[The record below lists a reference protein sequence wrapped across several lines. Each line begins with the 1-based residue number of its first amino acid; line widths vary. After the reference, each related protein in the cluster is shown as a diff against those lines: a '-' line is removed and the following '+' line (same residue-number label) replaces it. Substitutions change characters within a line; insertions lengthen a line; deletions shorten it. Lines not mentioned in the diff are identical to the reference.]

1 MQIFTKIS
9 GLTFL
14 LWSFSLV
21 WSDQLE
27 DTPMDAID
35 RKIVAILQAE
45 GRIKM
50 AELSERVG
58 LSPTPCARRVAM
70 LEDAGVIT
78 GYSARV
84 DQAKLGLPVTIFVAV
99 ELEHQSTDAL
109 QAFERAVSKFEEVM
123 ECYLMTGSRDIL
135 LRVVAQDLTDFDR
148 FLEARLMRVPGIR
161 NTRSSFTLRTM
172 IARNSLPQF

>member
-1 MQIFTKIS
+1 M
-9 GLTFL
+9 
-14 LWSFSLV
+14 
-21 WSDQLE
+21 
-27 DTPMDAID
+27 D
-35 RKIVAILQAE
+35 RKIIAILQTE
-45 GRIKM
+45 GRIRM

-58 LSPTPCARRVAM
+58 LSPTPCARRVAL

-123 ECYLMTGSRDIL
+123 ECYLMTGTRDIL

-148 FLEARLMRVPGIR
+148 FLEARLMRVAGIR

-172 IARNSLPQF
+172 IARHSLPQF

>member
-1 MQIFTKIS
+1 
-9 GLTFL
+9 
-14 LWSFSLV
+14 LWSFLLFLAN
-21 WSDQLE
+21 QLE
-27 DTPMDAID
+27 YSAMDAID
-35 RKIVAILQAE
+35 RKIIAILQTE

-70 LEDAGVIT
+70 LEDAEVIS

-148 FLEARLMRVPGIR
+148 FLEARLMRVSGIR

>member
-1 MQIFTKIS
+1 
-9 GLTFL
+9 
-14 LWSFSLV
+14 
-21 WSDQLE
+21 
-27 DTPMDAID
+27 MDAID
-35 RKIVAILQAE
+35 RKIVAILQTE

-123 ECYLMTGSRDIL
+123 ECYLMTGSRDIV